1 MGQYSKAAWRHIRRV
16 PYQALAAIFIMT
28 TTFFVATIIAVLA
41 YASSQTLRY
50 FETRPQVIAFLR
62 DDATPEQ
69 VSALQRQLEADARVK
84 GVRYVSKEQALDIYK
99 KATADNPVL
108 AELVSP
114 RVFPASIEFSVVDL
128 SFAQELISELET
140 NTIVG
145 KDGVVFT
152 ASLGDG
158 RETGTVITNLRNI
171 INYIKIGG
179 ISLLSFLVASSLL
192 ILLVIIGMRIASKR
206 EEIDVLKLLGAT
218 SGFIIMPFVIEGVI
232 YAVFGAFIGWLLGAL
247 AVLYAA
253 PSLVS
258 YFGEIQIFPLET
270 ERFFLLLGQIL
281 GGELLLAVLLGIVG
295 SFVALGRYLKI

>member
-50 FETRPQVIAFLR
+50 FETRPQVIAFLK
-62 DDATPEQ
+62 DDTTPEQ
-69 VSALQRQLEADARVK
+69 VSNLQRQLEADARVK

-258 YFGEIQIFPLET
+258 YFGEIQIFPSESG
-270 ERFFLLLGQIL
+270 RFFLLLGQIL

>member
-1 MGQYSKAAWRHIRRV
+1 MDQYFKAAWRHIRRV
-16 PYQALAAIFIMT
+16 PYQASAAVFVMT
-28 TTFFVATIIAVLA
+28 ITFFVATILAVLT
-41 YASSQTLRY
+41 YASSQTLHY
-50 FETRPQVIAFLR
+50 FETRPQVIAFLK
-62 DDATPEQ
+62 DDAVPEE
-69 VSALQRQLEADARVK
+69 VSSLQRQLEADARIK

-114 RVFPASIEFSVVDL
+114 KVFPASIEFSVVDL
-128 SFAQELISELET
+128 SFAQELISELEK
-140 NTIVG
+140 NPIVG

-152 ASLGDG
+152 ASLGNG
-158 RETGTVITNLRNI
+158 REISTVITNLRNI
-171 INYIKIGG
+171 TNYIKIGG

-206 EEIDVLKLLGAT
+206 DEIDILKLLGAT
-218 SGFIIMPFVIEGVI
+218 PGFIRMPFVIEGVL
-232 YAVFGAFIGWLLGAL
+232 YAVLGAFIGWILGAL
-247 AVLYAA
+247 AILYAA

-258 YFGEIQIFPLET
+258 YFGEIQILPSET

-281 GGELLLAVLLGIVG
+281 GGELLLAILLGLVG